1 MLQNFQ
7 SYFLE
12 NEPAPGLEY
21 YYRFV
26 QTIIPQITVE
36 EVSAKAK
43 EWITRDNMVISIAGP
58 KNAIHL
64 TKGEVL
70 NVLKRVEKM
79 DIEPYEKEKTTA
91 RKLMIGKL
99 AGGKIVEEKELLT
112 LHAKEWMLDN
122 GARVLFR
129 KANYEKNQVEVMAYS
144 KGGAS
149 LYGKDMLPSAMML
162 GSFMPAYGIGNLSM
176 KELQQYLE
184 GKNVRFRVSVDPL
197 SESVL
202 GSPLLKP
209 WRH

>member
-1 MLQNFQ
+1 
-7 SYFLE
+7 
-12 NEPAPGLEY
+12 
-21 YYRFV
+21 
-26 QTIIPQITVE
+26 
-36 EVSAKAK
+36 
-43 EWITRDNMVISIAGP
+43 
-58 KNAIHL
+58 
-64 TKGEVL
+64 
-70 NVLKRVEKM
+70 
-79 DIEPYEKEKTTA
+79 
-91 RKLMIGKL
+91 MIGKL

-202 GSPLLKP
+202 GSATPQTLETLMQLIYLGFEKP
-209 WRH
+209 RFDKVTHELMMQQARASFQTSRVNDSL